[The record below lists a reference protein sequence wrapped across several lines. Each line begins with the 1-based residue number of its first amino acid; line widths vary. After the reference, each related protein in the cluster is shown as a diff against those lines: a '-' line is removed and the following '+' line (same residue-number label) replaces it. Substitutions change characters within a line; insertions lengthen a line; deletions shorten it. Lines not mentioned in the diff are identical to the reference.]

1 MKIKEILKEDT
12 LSDLEKEK
20 LGLQYTLRNSHQ
32 NRSFKD
38 NRKLLKKL
46 EAVNDQIKKLKA
58 DLNEGMEFNAC
69 TVEDNEHGGKTV
81 SPHDMRQEKVACWVC
96 DGVGKEKHGDKEYE
110 CGMCKGTAEI
120 DEWVCGGPSMQVSN
134 ANGYAIQRDI
144 LGLEADHAGM
154 VDAKDLPALRRK
166 LIKMVNVDKE
176 RESMHSPFQ
185 DEQGPMRAHTDD
197 QGNTKIGRGPRM
209 MGGERTDS
217 QVLRYA
223 QTLLD
228 MVDYAMK
235 NDLVISWA

>member
-1 MKIKEILKEDT
+1 MQHLKGFAGST
-12 LSDLEKEK
+12 PASATK
-20 LGLQYTLRNSHQ
+20 H
-32 NRSFKD
+32 
-38 NRKLLKKL
+38 
-46 EAVNDQIKKLKA
+46 
-58 DLNEGMEFNAC
+58 NAC

-96 DGVGKEKHGDKEYE
+96 DGVGKEKYGDEEYD
-110 CGMCKGTAEI
+110 CGMCKGTKEI

-197 QGNTKIGRGPRM
+197 QGNTRIGRGARM
-209 MGGERTDS
+209 MGGQRTDS